1 MRAPLLFRSAVSVF
15 SSLPLIASCQASLSA
30 TATTTPTPSSAPW
43 KPRSGPTAEQLV
55 KVHRAF
61 SPSPSPDG
69 SAVAFLSDAPG
80 LPQLFTLALS
90 PSSAPSAMR
99 GSPEST
105 WTRLVAATERVQF
118 AHYDSAGRFIFF
130 GRDHGG
136 DENTQLYRVMPSG
149 QPVFAITNEPK
160 VRHNFGAIARAGNLI
175 AYSSNE
181 RNAANFDVYVRPA
194 DLGEPKR
201 VYDSGGSMTAEDFSP
216 DGKKLLVMQERSSVD
231 QRVTLI
237 DLASLQRRPLTPH
250 SDADE
255 VRFQNPRFSA
265 DGKTVFVLSD
275 SGRDFVNVATLDVS
289 NESSLAPPLKFVL
302 DEAHDVDQI
311 VVAHAGNTVALEV
324 NLDGF
329 SDVRLYTYEG
339 AQLRPAAKVDLPRG
353 VAGPIELTEDGRSLL
368 FSFSRASSPN
378 EIWRVDVASGHAT
391 RITESDHA
399 GLDDA
404 ALVEPAVERFK
415 SFDGLEIPV
424 FVFRPKDLA
433 AGARAPAIV
442 YVHGGPESQF
452 EATFNPNV
460 QYLVGHGYIV
470 VAPNVRG
477 STGYGKAYAHKDDVA
492 LRENSVRDLAELN
505 RWMRARADVMPDRI
519 AVMGGSYGGYMTL
532 AAITLY
538 PDLWA
543 AACETVGIANFRTFL
558 EQTKSYRR
566 ALREAEYGELEKDGA
581 LLDRISP
588 IHQVNAIKAPLM
600 VVHGANDPRV
610 PVNEAEQIVS
620 ALRAR
625 GQKVEYLRFPNE
637 GHGVFRAENRIVYY
651 QKQVDF
657 FDSVMAKP

>member
-1 MRAPLLFRSAVSVF
+1 MRARSLVVLVIATVATSAIAACQPAVTMPQPV
-15 SSLPLIASCQASLSA
+15 
-30 TATTTPTPSSAPW
+30 APMSGPW
-43 KPRSGPTAEQLV
+43 RPRSGPTAEQLV

-61 SPSPSPDG
+61 GASPAPDG

-90 PSSAPSAMR
+90 PPATRAASGASHGAL
-99 GSPEST
+99 EST
-105 WTRLVAATERVQF
+105 WKRLVAATERVQF
-118 AHYDSAGRFIFF
+118 ARYDAAGRFVLF

-136 DENTQLYRVMPSG
+136 DENTQIYRVMPSG
-149 QPVFAITNEPK
+149 QPVFAITSDPK
-160 VRHNFGAIARAGNLI
+160 VRHNFGAVARTGNLI

-181 RNAANFDVYVRPA
+181 RNAADFDVYVRPA

-216 DGKKLLVMQERSSVD
+216 DGKKLLVLQERSSFD
-231 QRVTLI
+231 QRVTLV
-237 DLASLQRRPLTPH
+237 DLESLQRRPLTPH
-250 SDADE
+250 KDGDE
-255 VRFQNPRFSA
+255 VRFESPRFSA

-275 SGRDFVNVATLDVS
+275 AGRDFVNLATLDVS
-289 NESSLAPPLKFVL
+289 SEASTAPPLKFVL
-302 DEAHDVDQI
+302 DEAHDVDAI
-311 VVAHAGNTVALEV
+311 AVAHTGSALALAV
-324 NLDGF
+324 NVDGF
-329 SDVRLYTYEG
+329 HEVRLYAFEAG
-339 AQLRPAAKVDLPRG
+339 QLRAGAKVDLSRG
-353 VAGPIELTEDGRSLL
+353 VVSGMQLTDDGRAL
-368 FSFSRASSPN
+368 FVGFSRASSPN
-378 EIWRVDVASGHAT
+378 EIWSIDTESGHAT
-391 RITESDHA
+391 RVTESDHA

-404 ALVEPAVERFK
+404 ALVEPTVERFK
-415 SFDGLEIPV
+415 SFDGLEIPA

-433 AGARAPAIV
+433 PGARAPAIV

-452 EATFNPNV
+452 EASFNPNV
-460 QYLVGHGYIV
+460 QYLVGHGYVV

-505 RWMRARADVMPDRI
+505 RWLRARADVMPDRI

-566 ALREAEYGELEKDGA
+566 ALREAEYGALDKDGA

-588 IHQVNAIKAPLM
+588 IHKVNAIKAPLM

-610 PVNEAEQIVS
+610 PVNEAEQIVN

-637 GHGVFRAENRIVYY
+637 GHGVFRAENRVVYY

-657 FDSVMAKP
+657 FDAVMARP